1 MEQKLEERMKLNF
14 IDLLFSFSFALDCVE
29 NQLCGVTDGHS
40 KRTACLCVLTGKQL
54 GLPELALA
62 DLAGLALLHDNALTE
77 YITEELESGSD
88 VVKQKELIRAG
99 KHCVIGERNIEGIP
113 FATNVEGAILY
124 HHENADGSGP
134 FQKKADET
142 PLYAQLIHLADQV
155 DVRWNLKNGTRGKY
169 EHVRQYVLENQ
180 DILFSELCV
189 TAFLAAVTEQQ
200 MEQMQED
207 GINRVLRELV
217 PDCSTEYDREE
228 IYSFCN
234 LFAKIT
240 DYKSG
245 FTMRHSRGIA
255 EKAEIM
261 GRFYGYEEEKITK
274 LYFAGAI
281 HDLGKLVINNDVLE
295 KPDKLTDQEYS
306 YMKNHA
312 WYTYEILK
320 RVRGLEEIT
329 SWASNHHEKL
339 NGTGYPFGKT
349 KDELSFEERL
359 IACLDI
365 YQALTEPRPYKA
377 GFSQEQTM
385 EIMERMI
392 EKGEIDAGITK
403 DIKAALKE

>member
-1 MEQKLEERMKLNF
+1 MKISLNDM
-14 IDLLFSFSFALDCVE
+14 IAQVSVALDAVE
-29 NQLCGVTDGHS
+29 ADLVGATRFHS
-40 KRTACLCVLTGKQL
+40 KRVAILSMTIGREL
-54 GLPELALA
+54 GYGDDRIFGLAA
-62 DLAGLALLHDNALTE
+62 AALLHDNALTE

-99 KHCVIGERNIEGIP
+99 KHCVIGERNIQGIP

-180 DILFSELCV
+180 DILFSERCV

-207 GINRVLRELV
+207 GINRVLRELI

-281 HDLGKLVINNDVLE
+281 HDLGKLVIDNDVLE
-295 KPDKLTDQEYS
+295 KPDKLTDQEYR

-339 NGTGYPFGKT
+339 NGTGYPFRKT
-349 KDELSFEERL
+349 ADELSFEERL